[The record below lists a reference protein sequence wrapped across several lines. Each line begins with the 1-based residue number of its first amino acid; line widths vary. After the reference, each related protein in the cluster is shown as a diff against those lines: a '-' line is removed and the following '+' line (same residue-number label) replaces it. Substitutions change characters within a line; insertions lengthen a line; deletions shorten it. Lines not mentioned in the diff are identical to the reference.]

1 MGMTVG
7 VVAAMIAVISGIGAV
22 GLLQETL
29 ARPKGSAESFSDR
42 MVKCG
47 LFSRARRKTDVPVGK
62 EMSGMV
68 IFAGISLIVCGVGI
82 FVAGTLL

>member
-1 MGMTVG
+1 MTVG
-7 VVAAMIAVISGIGAV
+7 FVAAIIAVISGLGAV
-22 GLLQETL
+22 DLLQETL
-29 ARPKGSAESFSDR
+29 ARPKGSAESLSDR

-47 LFSRARRKTDVPVGK
+47 LFSRARRKTDAHVDK
-62 EMSGMV
+62 EMTDKV

>member
-1 MGMTVG
+1 
-7 VVAAMIAVISGIGAV
+7 
-22 GLLQETL
+22 
-29 ARPKGSAESFSDR
+29 

-47 LFSRARRKTDVPVGK
+47 LFSRARRKTDVPVDK